1 MAAEALVMTKHAWF
15 LAGALAAV
23 GCGGDKSLYDDL
35 AGKDGG
41 RGLSGG
47 KKDGGTGSGDD
58 DVCGKHSAVS
68 DHAIPD
74 MLIVLDRSGSMARD
88 GNDNGT
94 DRWGGSVEALS
105 GLVTKYSMGVN
116 FGLMTFPGTTGG
128 LGGGFNPAPQC
139 APGAVDVAIGA
150 DQGPAINQAIS
161 RMRPTGYT
169 PTASTLEAAVEVI
182 GMQDIADQKATSAKY
197 VLLVTDGDPNCSAG
211 WNPRGGGGGG
221 GQGQADADPVARE
234 QTIAAIEKLTEAGV
248 KTFVVGYETA
258 GTDFEMQLDLMAA
271 AGGTGE
277 DKHRS
282 VESADD
288 LAATFDEL
296 AAYATQC
303 SYRLAETVDPVYVS
317 VTVGGKMRTYRDAD
331 GWELGSDERTVTLV
345 GKACTDAKNGG
356 AFTVE
361 VQCDPV
367 YGY

>member
-1 MAAEALVMTKHAWF
+1 MTKHWWL

-41 RGLSGG
+41 RGLTGG
-47 KKDGGTGSGDD
+47 KKDGGAGGSDD
-58 DVCGKHSAVS
+58 DVCGKHSVVS

-88 GNDNGT
+88 GNDNNT
-94 DRWGGSVEALS
+94 DRWGGSADAVS
-105 GLVTKYSMGVN
+105 QLVTKYSMGVN
-116 FGLMTFPGTTGG
+116 FGLMTFPGTSGGGG
-128 LGGGFNPAPQC
+128 LADIFNPAPQC
-139 APGAVDVAIGA
+139 APGAVDVEIGA

-161 RMRPTGYT
+161 RMRPSGYT
-169 PTASTLEAAVEVI
+169 PTAQTLQAALPVI
-182 GMQDIADQKATSAKY
+182 GTQDISDQKVTSAKY
-197 VLLVTDGDPNCSAG
+197 VLLVTDGDPNCSRD

-221 GQGQADADPVARE
+221 GGGGGNQADPDPVARE
-234 QTIAAIEKLTEAGV
+234 QTIAAVEELTKVGV

-258 GTDFEMQLDLMAA
+258 GTDFEEQLDLMAA

-277 DKHRS
+277 KTHRS
-282 VESADD
+282 VASAAD

-296 AAYATQC
+296 ASYATQC
-303 SYRLAETVDPVYVS
+303 SYRLSETVDPVFVS
-317 VTVGGKMRTYRDAD
+317 VTVGRTMRDYKDED
-331 GWELGSDERTVTLV
+331 GWELGSDQRTVTLL

-356 AFTVE
+356 AFTVNVE
-361 VQCDPV
+361 CEPV